1 MVRGNL
7 VQTVES
13 ILPHNLLLED
23 ETLRC
28 SEKKIAQ
35 KLQGKEAKYEWQKN
49 QNVKQNRRF
58 RDCHGGLLGRDAID
72 HLIRLLRVCSCVCLS
87 LFSDTQSS

>member
-49 QNVKQNRRF
+49 QNVK
-58 RDCHGGLLGRDAID
+58 
-72 HLIRLLRVCSCVCLS
+72 
-87 LFSDTQSS
+87 